1 MDEVTI
7 NLAVAGPYRNLF
19 TYKLRPADA
28 LHLQPGCRFL
38 VPFGGGTKIAFFVE
52 PQTAPVAHRLR
63 FIKERIDLETPFPP
77 DLFQLCR
84 WMADYYFAGL
94 GEVLAAALP
103 GTAAGKPRL
112 EYVPVD
118 RDALERFADND
129 ARVGRLARRLLRK
142 GSIGDT
148 TLKNQPDLAP
158 LVRRWLDEG
167 LIASRHKAIGGQ
179 KKLLGYR
186 LSSRVEEGEVS
197 GDVRKLQPG
206 VIYPASEM
214 AATFGLSAFRLTKLC
229 KENII
234 EKVHGEPTAV
244 EATDFRVRHELPKLD
259 LLDQQKRALDEI
271 IPAITKHQFA
281 PFLLFGVTGSG
292 KTLVYCHAAKEALT
306 VGRSVL
312 VLVPEIALSGLLLSS
327 FAAFFGDRVAVIHS
341 GLTVPQ
347 RMAVREKIASGE
359 IGVVIGPRS
368 ALFSPMKNLGLIVVD
383 EEHDPSYKQDDP
395 APRYHGRD
403 AAVMLAKTCS
413 CPIIL
418 GSASPSVES
427 YYNATSGRYRML
439 TLDRRPQSGYRMP
452 QIITLDM
459 KSEKISGECSF
470 LSYRLKKETETH
482 IASGGQVIYYL
493 NRRGFSP
500 RLKCRDCGEVP
511 VCPDCGV
518 TLAYHRSGNLLKCH
532 FCDRVEPAPQ
542 KCGQC
547 GGSDFIALGTGT
559 QRVEENLSRL
569 FEDIRAER
577 IDSDKTAR
585 KSGRLILSEF
595 AEDKFDLL
603 VGTQM
608 VTKGLDIP
616 NVTLVGVL
624 AADIGLEMPDFRAAE
639 KTYARLLQV
648 AGRAGRG
655 DREGTVMIQ
664 TYYGD
669 HPVIR
674 HLAHG
679 DYLGFFEMVL
689 EERRELQYPPFSRLI
704 NITLTSEDEKA
715 LEKEALAFRIRLE
728 GHLSGLSSRNSDVG
742 PGAPPL
748 AVGSGVGKDFE
759 QGTPPFRV
767 GPGASPL
774 AVGSRKNF
782 ILLGPAPAPIYRLR
796 GQYRRRL
803 IIKCGSIGKIVA
815 RFRAWEEAEK
825 GFGLPSKVRAI
836 FDIDPVN
843 MM

>member
-1 MDEVTI
+1 MDEILV

-19 TYKLRPADA
+19 TYKLRHPDE
-28 LHLQPGCRFL
+28 LDLQPGCRFL
-38 VPFGGGTKIAFFVE
+38 VLFGGGVKVAFYVE
-52 PQTAPVAHRLR
+52 PQTAPVAYRLR
-63 FIKERIDLETPFPP
+63 YVRERIDIGTPFPS
-77 DLFQLCR
+77 DLFRFCR

-103 GTAAGKPRL
+103 GTGTKKPRL
-112 EYVPVD
+112 EYIVSD
-118 RDALERFADND
+118 RAALERLIDND
-129 ARVGRLARRLLRK
+129 ARVGRLARRLLQR
-142 GSIGDT
+142 GSISDAALGH
-148 TLKNQPDLAP
+148 QPDLAP
-158 LVRRWLDEG
+158 LVRRWTAEG
-167 LIASRHKAIGGQ
+167 IIVSRHKAVGGQ

-186 LSSRVEEGEVS
+186 LSSDSEETTMS
-197 GDVRKLQPG
+197 GAVRQLQPG
-206 VIYPASEM
+206 VVYPAGEL
-214 AATFGLSAFRLTKLC
+214 AAAFGLSAYRIAKLC

-234 EKVHGEPTAV
+234 EKVHGDASAAEM
-244 EATDFRVRHELPKLD
+244 TDFRVRHELPKLE
-259 LLDQQKRALDEI
+259 LLEEQKRALDDL
-271 IPAITKHQFA
+271 IPVITAHRFA
-281 PFLLFGVTGSG
+281 PFLLFGITGSG
-292 KTLVYCHAAKEALT
+292 KTLVYCHAARETLAA
-306 VGRSVL
+306 GRSVL
-312 VLVPEIALSGLLLSS
+312 VMVPEIALSGLLLSS

-341 GLTVPQ
+341 GLTAVQ
-347 RMAVREKIASGE
+347 RMFVREKIASGE
-359 IGVVIGPRS
+359 VRVVIGPRS
-368 ALFSPMKNLGLIVVD
+368 ALFSPMKDLGLIVVD

-395 APRYHGRD
+395 APRYHARD
-403 AAVMLAKTCS
+403 AAVMLGKTCS
-413 CPIIL
+413 CPVIL

-427 YYNATSGRYRML
+427 YYNATTGRYRLL
-439 TLDRRPQSGYRMP
+439 TLNRRPQSGYQMP
-452 QIITLDM
+452 QILTLDM

-493 NRRGFSP
+493 NRRGFAP
-500 RLKCRDCGEVP
+500 RLKCQDCGEVP

-518 TLAYHRSGNLLKCH
+518 TLAYHRSGNQLKCH

-542 KCGQC
+542 KCDHC
-547 GGSDFIALGTGT
+547 GGNDFIALGTGT
-559 QRVEENLSRL
+559 QRVEENLARL
-569 FEDIRAER
+569 FENIRAER

-664 TYYGD
+664 TYYSD

-674 HLAHG
+674 HLAQG
-679 DYLGFFEMVL
+679 NYLGFFEMVL

-704 NITLTSEDEKA
+704 NITLTSEDEKL
-715 LEKEALAFRIRLE
+715 LEKEALTFRIRLE
-728 GHLSGLSSRNSDVG
+728 ERLSGLSTSGTPPGAPPLGVG
-742 PGAPPL
+742 SGAPPL
-748 AVGSGVGKDFE
+748 AVGLG
-759 QGTPPFRV
+759 
-767 GPGASPL
+767 GPSLRTGRAF
-774 AVGSRKNF
+774 V
-782 ILLGPAPAPIYRLR
+782 LLGPAPAPIYKLR

-803 IIKCGSIGKIVA
+803 IIKCGSTGKIVA
-815 RFRAWEEAEK
+815 RFRAWEDAEK
-825 GFGLPSKVRAI
+825 GFGLPAKVKAI